1 MRFIGTHQQ
10 TVDPNGRVALPAKF
24 RRLLTP
30 EDQEAMVLTS
40 GREACLLLYPQTE
53 WDRVADT
60 LDALPRNEAR
70 RQAIRAISDSTKWLE
85 IDSNGRVTIPRT
97 FLDRIEV
104 EREVTMVGSLHYIE
118 IWPRDRY
125 EEDKEKRRLE
135 SSDIL
140 DQIF

>member
-10 TVDPNGRVALPAKF
+10 TVDPKGRVALPAKF

-30 EDQEAMVLTS
+30 EDQEAMVLTN
-40 GREACLLLYPQTE
+40 GRESCLLLYPHSE
-53 WDRVADT
+53 WNRVADA

-70 RQAIRAISDSTKWLE
+70 RQAIRAISDSTQWLD
-85 IDSNGRVTIPRT
+85 IDSNGRVTIPRS
-97 FLDRIEV
+97 FLDQIEAD
-104 EREVTMVGSLHYIE
+104 REVTMVGSLRYIE

-125 EEDKEKRRLE
+125 DEDRDKRRRE